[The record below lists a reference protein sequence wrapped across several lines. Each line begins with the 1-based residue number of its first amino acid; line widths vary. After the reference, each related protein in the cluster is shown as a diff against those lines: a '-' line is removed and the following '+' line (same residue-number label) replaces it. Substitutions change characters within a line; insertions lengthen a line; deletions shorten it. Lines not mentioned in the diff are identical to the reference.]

1 MKTFII
7 ILIIVVFLIL
17 FFISIKNKHKIVKLF
32 DEGNVTV
39 TGLRGR
45 GKDMLFCVVVNS
57 RKKDYISNVRY
68 SSPNKK
74 FKWIE
79 FDPKDWDLNGNTY
92 ENFINSDLNFFDY
105 KYTDGTDYY
114 ISDCGVYFPSQYQSE
129 LVKKYKSAPLF
140 QALSRHL
147 GKCNIHAN
155 AQRIGRIWDKIREQS
170 DIYIGLKCCKCFFG
184 FTFLSGNIYQ
194 TEEAC
199 NKLLTQPKFSLFG
212 KSKNEQRV
220 VFETV
225 NGKIEHF
232 WFVTRIPYKYDDRR
246 FKTLLLGGK
255 KNV

>member
-32 DEGNVTV
+32 GDGNVTV

-45 GKDMLFCVVVNS
+45 GKDMIFCVVVNS

-92 ENFINSDLNFFDY
+92 ENFINNDLNFYEY
-105 KYTDGTDYY
+105 KYSDRTDYY
-114 ISDCGVYFPSQYQSE
+114 ISDCGVYFPSQYQNE

-140 QALSRHL
+140 QALSRHI
-147 GKCNIHAN
+147 GKC
-155 AQRIGRIWDKIREQS
+155 KK
-170 DIYIGLKCCKCFFG
+170 Y
-184 FTFLSGNIYQ
+184 
-194 TEEAC
+194 
-199 NKLLTQPKFSLFG
+199 FS
-212 KSKNEQRV
+212 KM
-220 VFETV
+220 
-225 NGKIEHF
+225 I
-232 WFVTRIPYKYDDRR
+232 I
-246 FKTLLLGGK
+246 
-255 KNV
+255 